1 MENRNQNTFEINDAE
16 LDTISISHSETTS
29 ENESLQSF
37 LETLQENELLD
48 LQSTITQL
56 MDEYMN
62 TPSELL
68 NISKPKFHTKMIEE
82 ISNIMFE
89 TLTDSGICKENHYDD
104 LYEFVDYFSEFC
116 YDMNSIP
123 YRSEARK
130 EETLSELNKISL
142 SNKIENLKKI
152 KQPPQKSKEW
162 YEFRHGLISASN
174 IYKVFSTDCKINELI
189 YEKCKPVEIYESN
202 NHSVNT
208 SSPLHWGNKY
218 EPLTVM
224 VYENKNSVKI
234 MDFGCIPHPRYNFI
248 GASPDGIVY
257 DPTSNLHGRM
267 VEIKNIVNRDIDGI
281 PSEAYWVQMQI
292 QMETCD
298 LNECDFVETRFK
310 QYSNSLDFWL
320 DNENKD
326 RGLILY
332 FVKRDLTPC
341 PPLYKYMPLDIELN
355 EESVDKWIFKTS
367 NELNDEWILF
377 ETHYWYLDEYSCV
390 LVKRNKKWFE
400 LALPKIEETW
410 SIIQKEKVEGYD
422 HRSPKKRVK
431 TEVSED
437 ENGKYI
443 KNFPTSNQF
452 CLIKLDTTK

>member
-1 MENRNQNTFEINDAE
+1 MEKKVYFENENDTE
-16 LDTISISHSETTS
+16 YDTTSISETDS
-29 ENESLQSF
+29 HIPF

-56 MDEYMN
+56 MDEYLN

-68 NISKPKFHTKMIEE
+68 NISKPKFHKKMIEE
-82 ISNIMFE
+82 ITNIMFE
-89 TLTDSGICKENHYDD
+89 TLLDSGICNEHSQDE
-104 LYEFVDYFSEFC
+104 LYEFVDSFSEIC

-123 YRSEARK
+123 CRSEERK
-130 EETLSELNKISL
+130 QEPLSELNIKTL
-142 SNKIENLKKI
+142 SKKIEHLKKI

-162 YEFRHGLISASN
+162 YEFRHELISASN
-174 IYKVFSTDCKINELI
+174 IYKVFSTDSKINELI
-189 YEKCKPVEIYESN
+189 YEKCKPVEIYENS
-202 NHSVNT
+202 NHSINT
-208 SSPLHWGNKY
+208 ESPLHWGNKY

-224 VYENKNSVKI
+224 MYEKQNNTKI
-234 MDFGCIPHPRYNFI
+234 MDFGCIPHPKHKFI

-281 PSEAYWVQMQI
+281 PSEAYWIQMQI

-298 LNECDFVETRFK
+298 LDECDFVETRFK
-310 QYSNSLDFWL
+310 QYTNSFDFWL
-320 DNENKD
+320 DHENKD
-326 RGLILY
+326 RGIILY

-355 EESVDKWIFKTS
+355 EENVDKWIFNTR

-410 SIIQKEKVEGYD
+410 SIIQKEKVEGYE

-431 TEVSED
+431 TEVLED
-437 ENGKYI
+437 EHGKHI
-443 KNFPTSNQF
+443 KNFPTTNNV
-452 CLIKLDTTK
+452 CLIKLDS